1 MTITLYHCRDARS
14 LRPLWT
20 LEELGIDYNLV
31 NMEFPPRFKH
41 DGYLDINP
49 LGTVPTL
56 IIDGV
61 TMTESTAISLYL
73 VEKFA
78 PADLGLNI
86 SHAEYPLY
94 LDWLHRSDTTLT
106 FPQTLILRYGI
117 FEKAARRLPRVVD
130 DYTRW
135 FLSRLRSVEEAL
147 TDRDYLVADR
157 FTVVD
162 ICVGYALILGRK
174 LNLGEQY
181 GPLTQAYL
189 DRITDRDGFGRAGK
203 KQAALKPFF

>member
-1 MTITLYHCRDARS
+1 MITLYHCHDARS

-20 LEELGIDYNLV
+20 LEELGINFKLV
-31 NMEFPPRFKH
+31 NMEFPPRFVYEE
-41 DGYLDINP
+41 YLNINP
-49 LGTVPTL
+49 LGTVPAL
-56 IIDGV
+56 IIDGI

-78 PADLGLNI
+78 PTDLMLNI
-86 SHAEYPLY
+86 SHADYPLY

-106 FPQTLILRYGI
+106 FPQTLILRYGM
-117 FEKAARRLPRVVD
+117 FEKAERRLPRVVD

-135 FLSRLRSVEEAL
+135 FLSRLRSVEDAL
-147 TDRDYLVADR
+147 QDRDYLVADR
-157 FTVVD
+157 FTIVD

-181 GPLTQAYL
+181 GSLTQAYF
-189 DRITDRDGFGRAGK
+189 DRITDRDGFRQACE
-203 KQAALKPFF
+203 KQSVLNPFF